1 MTPSLGSKLLRPQP
15 EPAALDPKPRQFAPP
30 SERERTS
37 PPKRNLPRRR
47 SSLRRWQWALV
58 LALFAAVG
66 LGGLALRHRDAGEAQ
81 YVTAPVSRGEITRV
95 TVASG
100 MVNPV
105 ETVQI
110 GSYVS
115 GRIQDLYCDY
125 NSEVVKNQPCAKID
139 PRSYQATVDQS
150 AAAVD
155 TAKAQL
161 AKDQAQLA
169 YAKVTYDRNIKLLGH
184 DVVSHDAADKALNG
198 YKQTEAQVALDQ
210 ATIAQ
215 REAELKA
222 AQVNLD
228 YTDIVSPV
236 DGTVVSRSVAI
247 GQTVAASFQT
257 PTLFLIA
264 KDLKK
269 MQVEAN
275 VSEAEIG
282 EIREGEDA
290 SFTVEA
296 FPGRTFTGEVTQIRQ
311 APVAVQNVI
320 SYDVVIAADNHDLA
334 LKPGMTATAHIVTAQ
349 RHHVREIPQA
359 ALRFTPDGHAVEQA
373 AAGESKH
380 GQVWVRRGAALEAVP
395 VELGL
400 ADENNVEVT
409 GGALSPGDEVV
420 TARAGQGA
428 QAAAPDQ
435 P

>member
-1 MTPSLGSKLLRPQP
+1 VPKPALPRQLYLSRRSKWGLVVALA
-15 EPAALDPKPRQFAPP
+15 AAL
-30 SERERTS
+30 
-37 PPKRNLPRRR
+37 
-47 SSLRRWQWALV
+47 
-58 LALFAAVG
+58 G
-66 LGGLALRHRDAGEAQ
+66 IGGLTLRNRDASAAQ
-81 YVTAPVSRGEITRV
+81 FVAAPVDRGDMTRV
-95 TVASG
+95 ITASG

-125 NSEVVKNQPCAKID
+125 NSEVVKGQPCAKID
-139 PRSYQATVDQS
+139 PRSYQAAVDQA

-161 AKDQAQLA
+161 AKDQAQLG
-169 YAKVTYDRNIKLLGH
+169 YAKITYDRNLKLLNRN
-184 DVVSHDAADKALNG
+184 VVSQDAADNALNG
-198 YKQTEAQVALDQ
+198 YEQTQAQVALDQ
-210 ATIAQ
+210 ATITQ
-215 REAELKA
+215 RQAELKA

-228 YTDIVSPV
+228 YTEIVSPV

-296 FPGRTFTGEVTQIRQ
+296 FPGRTFSGKVTQIRQ
-311 APVAVQNVI
+311 APVSVQNVI
-320 SYDVVIAADNHDLA
+320 SYDVVVAADNPDLA

-349 RHHVREIPQA
+349 RHDVTQIPQA
-359 ALRFTPDGHAVEQA
+359 ALRFAPNGHGDQT
-373 AAGESKH
+373 AAGETKR
-380 GQVWVRRGAALEAVP
+380 GVVWVRRSSALEPVAVR
-395 VELGL
+395 LGL

-409 GGALSPGDEVV
+409 GGGLQPGDEVV
-420 TARAGQGA
+420 TGRAGQSA
-428 QAAAPDQ
+428 LAAAPDQ

>member
-1 MTPSLGSKLLRPQP
+1 MAVFEARLDSPPTPGAPRHLLLPPLRPPPRDPQEPQP
-15 EPAALDPKPRQFAPP
+15 DT
-30 SERERTS
+30 RER
-37 PPKRNLPRRR
+37 PPRRR
-47 SSLRRWQWALV
+47 RWVIATAIALTLV
-58 LALFAAVG
+58 CGVWLWSRHAAAPPG
-66 LGGLALRHRDAGEAQ
+66 
-81 YVTAPVSRGEITRV
+81 YVTAAVERGDVVRRAT
-95 TVASG
+95 ASG

-105 ETVQI
+105 ETVQV

-115 GRIQDLYCDY
+115 GRIEDLTCDY
-125 NSEVVKNQPCAKID
+125 NSRVAKGQRCAKID
-139 PRSYQATVDQS
+139 PRSYQAAVDQA
-150 AAAVD
+150 AAAVA

-161 AKDQAQLA
+161 NKDQANLDYLQRTYARNKDLA
-169 YAKVTYDRNIKLLGH
+169 ERGVASADTMDNAKNAYTQAQAQADL
-184 DVVSHDAADKALNG
+184 DAAM
-198 YKQTEAQVALDQ
+198 
-210 ATIAQ
+210 IRQ
-215 REAELKA
+215 REAELKT

-228 YTDIVSPV
+228 LTNIISPV

-247 GQTVAASFQT
+247 GQTVTASFQT

-380 GQVWVRRGAALEAVP
+380 GQVWVR
-395 VELGL
+395 
-400 ADENNVEVT
+400 
-409 GGALSPGDEVV
+409 
-420 TARAGQGA
+420 
-428 QAAAPDQ
+428 
-435 P
+435 